1 MSNSSNR
8 NSSSKFVFLI
18 AREEAVSTALGF
30 VLIVGILVT
39 SFTIFMATQVPQTTK
54 VLEAQHSYR
63 IPKDFSRLAAAIDT
77 AILYNNTVRG
87 SEVDMEP
94 KGVPI
99 VGVLPAG
106 GRLEFN
112 ATGERFSYKACAP
125 SDTLPPDNNTTHW
138 WNSTPANFSVYEEY
152 HVVTTENGTELALEV
167 PEQNL
172 IFDSGKVENIAG
184 VFRCN
189 NFVVNNSTVLWTSGL
204 IVRALNIYVGPDSII
219 SASGHGAA
227 GGIQDH
233 DGEGA
238 SPGKNSGNDCS
249 GGGGGGYGGKG
260 GKGGNSS
267 HGDGG
272 AGGEAC
278 CDPTNY
284 RVHKLGSGGGGG
296 STGEFQPGGSQII
309 AGEGGNGGGYIVLDA
324 QNITIAGI
332 LSANGG
338 NGGNGGGGGS
348 DSAGGGGGGGAGGC
362 IRLRGDYINLT
373 NAVFYAKGG
382 NGGDGGEPGSEPGG
396 GGGGGGGG
404 VIKIFYNSSFIND
417 SFTYDVSGGRGGKK
431 GGTFNGTQDGENGTN
446 GTYSVIKQQYYPEVY
461 YYASGELESSV
472 YDTGTPLVRYGNI
485 TWNATVP
492 EDTSIVIRVRT
503 SIDPDMST
511 ALPWEDCP
519 PVVNGADISDLP
531 SVSNG
536 HRYVQWRAKF
546 YTTDLYRTPVLHYV
560 NLSYEHGIPFLVN
573 SSGYIE
579 YHSQY
584 TRYPDFR
591 ILYAQGGILKKQG
604 KKGFMLTGPHISISI
619 SRSNE
624 TFKIPVNASNCT
636 DICNNTCNNICNNI
650 CGIICNKSCDNTCTN
665 ICNNVTGDTNI
676 TIAHIGDIISLHITT
691 INLTGN
697 ATSSEV
703 SGRLKPMIKPSGTD
717 STVITDGLYY
727 CNLSINIFTEH
738 PEAWYNWFNK
748 TCNGTGLNWSKPPV
762 NWSKAPVYYI
772 NDSATDRLQVVF
784 YGNETIPV
792 RLWLTRAETRIN
804 LESGL

>member
-8 NSSSKFVFLI
+8 NSSSKFEFLI

-54 VLEAQHSYR
+54 VLEAQHFYR
-63 IPKDFSRLAAAIDT
+63 IPMDFSKLCAAIDT

-138 WNSTPANFSVYEEY
+138 WNSTPANFSLYEKY

-172 IFDSGKVENIAG
+172 IFNSGKVENIAG

-204 IVRALNIYVGPDSII
+204 IVRALNIYVGPNSII

-272 AGGEAC
+272 AGGEAD
-278 CDPTNY
+278 CDPTDY
-284 RVHKLGSGGGGG
+284 RVYKSGSGGGGG

-338 NGGNGGGGGS
+338 NGGTGGGGGS
-348 DSAGGGGGGGAGGC
+348 DSPGGGGGGGAGGC
-362 IRLRGDYINLT
+362 ILLRGDYINLT
-373 NAVFYAKGG
+373 KAVFYAKGG

-431 GGTFNGTQDGENGTN
+431 GGTFNGTQDGENGTE
-446 GTYSVIKQQYYPEVY
+446 GEYKFIKQRYYPEVY
-461 YYASGELESSV
+461 YYASGWLESSV
-472 YDTGTPLVRYGNI
+472 YDTGTTLVRYGTI
-485 TWNATVP
+485 TCNATVP

-536 HRYVQWRAKF
+536 HRYVQWRAEF
-546 YTTDLYRTPVLHYV
+546 TTTDLYRTPVLHYV

-591 ILYAQGGILKKQG
+591 TLYAQGGILKNQG
-604 KKGFMLTGPHISISI
+604 EKGFMLTGPHISIS
-619 SRSNE
+619 REKFNG
-624 TFKIPVNASNCT
+624 V
-636 DICNNTCNNICNNI
+636 DI
-650 CGIICNKSCDNTCTN
+650 
-665 ICNNVTGDTNI
+665 
-676 TIAHIGDIISLHITT
+676 ASLHITT
-691 INLTGN
+691 INLTGDS
-697 ATSSEV
+697 ASSEV
-703 SGRLKPMIKPSGTD
+703 SGRLKPSIKPSGTD

-738 PEAWYNWFNK
+738 PEVWYNWFNK

-772 NDSATDRLQVVF
+772 NDSATNRLQVVF
-784 YGNETIPV
+784 YGNETVPV

>member
-8 NSSSKFVFLI
+8 NSSSKFEFLI

-536 HRYVQWRAKF
+536 HRYVQWRAEF

-591 ILYAQGGILKKQG
+591 TLYAQGGILKKQG
-604 KKGFMLTGPHISISI
+604 EKGFMLTGPHISIS
-619 SRSNE
+619 REKFNG
-624 TFKIPVNASNCT
+624 V
-636 DICNNTCNNICNNI
+636 DI
-650 CGIICNKSCDNTCTN
+650 
-665 ICNNVTGDTNI
+665 
-676 TIAHIGDIISLHITT
+676 ASLHITA
-691 INLTGN
+691 INLTGDS
-697 ATSSEV
+697 ASSGV

-727 CNLSINIFTEH
+727 CNLTINIFTEH
-738 PEAWYNWFNK
+738 PEVWYNWFNK